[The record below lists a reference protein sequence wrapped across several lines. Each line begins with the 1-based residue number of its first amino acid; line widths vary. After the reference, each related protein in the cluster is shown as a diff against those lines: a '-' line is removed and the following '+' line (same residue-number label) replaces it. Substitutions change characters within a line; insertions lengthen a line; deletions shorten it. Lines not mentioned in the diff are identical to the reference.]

1 MLVIVW
7 LHLLSVVTWMGGLLF
22 GSHLVAP
29 RLARATEAERGL
41 LGDLLRRF
49 RLVAWMAITL
59 LIVTGS
65 INLAQLL
72 RAAQPLEAGAGR
84 LLALKLFLALIALYL
99 AAHRDFALL
108 PRLLRASSPQE
119 ASRPLT
125 TLRWFDRIVLLLLL
139 AILFLGLAVSRGIHG
154 A

>member
-1 MLVIVW
+1 MLFVVW

-22 GSHLVAP
+22 ASHLVAP
-29 RLARATEAERGL
+29 QLARAGEVERNL
-41 LGDLLRRF
+41 LADLMRRS

-59 LIVTGS
+59 LIVTRL
-65 INLAQLL
+65 INLAHLL
-72 RAAQPLEAGAGR
+72 RAATPLEARAVQ

-119 ASRPLT
+119 ANRPLT

-139 AILFLGLAVSRGIHG
+139 AILYLGLAVSRLAHG
-154 A
+154 

>member
-1 MLVIVW
+1 MLVVVW

-29 RLARATEAERGL
+29 RLARTGEAERSL
-41 LGDLLRRF
+41 LAELLRRF

-59 LIVTGS
+59 LIVTGL
-65 INLAQLL
+65 INLSTLL
-72 RAAQPLEAGAGR
+72 RAPAVLEAGAGR

-119 ASRPLT
+119 ASRPLM

-139 AILFLGLAVSRGIHG
+139 AILFLGLAVSRTIHG